1 MKRTV
6 EQLEHTDEFKRAVE
20 DCKAK
25 AKPGTNCFAVI
36 TKSFQDANKPIY
48 KDKKRSEQ
56 AMQGLTER
64 NVRIY
69 HEFA

>member
-25 AKPGTNCFAVI
+25 AKAGTNCFAVT
-36 TKSFQDANKPIY
+36 TKTFQDANKPIY
-48 KDKKRSEQ
+48 KDKKSEQ
-56 AMQGLTER
+56 SIKQGLIEKD
-64 NVRIY
+64 VRIY
-69 HEFA
+69 GDIQ